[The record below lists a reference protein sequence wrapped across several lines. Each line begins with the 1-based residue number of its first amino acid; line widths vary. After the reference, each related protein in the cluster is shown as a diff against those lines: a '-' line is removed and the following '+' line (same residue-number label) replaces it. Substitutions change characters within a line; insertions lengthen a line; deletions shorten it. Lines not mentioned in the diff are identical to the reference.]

1 MTLGVSSSFSDNSIN
16 LYDRAS
22 VESVQ
27 MYIMLLPTKAR
38 EYRLQFTKIN
48 VFTWAVRKKTSIGD
62 RSYGTIE
69 CYDWTLLFILV
80 QTKNAATSSFDCRL
94 YFYTTSVEISFPSK
108 NQYFKR
114 VGLNTLSHLLDLQE
128 MFYALIWPLVK
139 KQINCFLIVYPIATN
154 LRQNR
159 SEILVYRTVI
169 QNQHSNV

>member
-1 MTLGVSSSFSDNSIN
+1 MTLGVSSSFSDKSIN

-38 EYRLQFTKIN
+38 VYCLQFTNIN
-48 VFTWAVRKKTSIGD
+48 VFTWAVRKSTSIGD

-80 QTKNAATSSFDCRL
+80 QTKNAATSSFGCRL
-94 YFYTTSVEISFPSK
+94 YFYTTSVEISFPTK

-114 VGLNTLSHLLDLQE
+114 VGPQHFITFIRFAGNVSCPHL
-128 MFYALIWPLVK
+128 ATCK
-139 KQINCFLIVYPIATN
+139 KNK
-154 LRQNR
+154 
-159 SEILVYRTVI
+159 
-169 QNQHSNV
+169 